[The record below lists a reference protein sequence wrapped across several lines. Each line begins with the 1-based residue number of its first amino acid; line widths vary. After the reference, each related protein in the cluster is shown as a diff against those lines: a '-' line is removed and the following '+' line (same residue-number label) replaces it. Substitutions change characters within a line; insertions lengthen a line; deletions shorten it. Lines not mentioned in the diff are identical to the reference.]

1 MPMGRLTV
9 KGIAKLTAP
18 GRYGDGNGLYLFV
31 QRNGSRSWMQRL
43 VVNGRRRDIGLGS
56 ARFVTLAEARD
67 HAYENRRAARRGGD
81 PLAGNREHRIPTFR
95 TASEKVAA
103 GREWKGRT
111 GDMRRSALETYAAAL
126 MDRRVDQ
133 IGREDVLRVLVPLW
147 TTKPALGR
155 KLRVW
160 LRGVLA
166 WAQGHGHVDTNYAAD
181 AISGALPKV
190 KSTRMHH
197 AAIPYQDV
205 PAALEAIDGSTAS
218 DVVKACLR
226 FTVLTAVRSTEA
238 RLAAWDEI
246 DLDAREWRIPAAR
259 MKMDTEHRV
268 PLSDAAVAVL
278 ESVRPHDDP
287 SGFVFP
293 SPKRPGKALD
303 GSAVVKALQRVFPD
317 HTLHG
322 FRSSFRDW
330 ASEKTNVTRDI
341 AEAALAHRVGS
352 EVERSYARSD
362 LFEKR
367 RGLMDQWSA
376 FLTGAS
382 GKVIRMRA

>member
-9 KGIAKLTAP
+9 KGIAKLTAR

-31 QRNGSRSWMQRL
+31 QRNGSRSWVQRL

-67 HAYENRRAARRGGD
+67 QAYENRRAARRGGD

-103 GREWKGRT
+103 GREWRGRT
-111 GDMRRSALETYAAAL
+111 GEMRRSALEMHAAAL
-126 MDRRVDQ
+126 MDQRVDQ

-190 KSTRMHH
+190 KSTRKHH

-218 DVVKACLR
+218 DIVKACLR
-226 FTVLTAVRSTEA
+226 FTALTAVRSTEA
-238 RLAAWDEI
+238 RLATWDEI
-246 DLDAREWRIPAAR
+246 DLEAREWRIPAAR
-259 MKMDTEHRV
+259 MKMDAEHRV

-303 GSAVVKALQRVFPD
+303 GSAVVKALQRVYPD

-330 ASEKTNVTRDI
+330 ASEKTNATRDI
-341 AEAALAHRVGS
+341 AELALAHKVGS

-367 RGLMDQWSA
+367 RGLMDQWAA

-382 GKVIRMRA
+382 GKVLRMRA

>member
-9 KGIAKLTAP
+9 KGIAKLRAR

-31 QRNGSRSWMQRL
+31 QRNGSRSWVQRL

-67 HAYENRRAARRGGD
+67 QAYENRRAARRGGD

-103 GREWKGRT
+103 GREWRGRT
-111 GDMRRSALETYAAAL
+111 GEMRRSALEMHAAAL
-126 MDRRVDQ
+126 MDQRVDQ

-147 TTKPALGR
+147 TTKPATGR
-155 KLRVW
+155 RLRGW
-160 LRGVLA
+160 IRGVLA
-166 WAQGHGHVDTNYAAD
+166 WAQAHGHVETNYAAD

-190 KSTRMHH
+190 KSTREHH

-218 DVVKACLR
+218 DIVKACLR

-238 RLAAWDEI
+238 RLATWDEI
-246 DLDAREWRIPAAR
+246 DLEAREWCIPAAR
-259 MKMDTEHRV
+259 MKMDAEHRV

-303 GSAVVKALQRVFPD
+303 GSAVVKALQRIYPD

-367 RGLMDQWSA
+367 RGLMNQWAA

>member
-1 MPMGRLTV
+1 MGRLTV
-9 KGIAKLTAP
+9 RGIAKLTKP
-18 GRYGDGNGLYLFV
+18 GRHGDGNGLHLFV
-31 QRNGSRSWMQRL
+31 QRTGARSWVQRL
-43 VVNGRRRDIGLGS
+43 VVNGVRRDIGLGS
-56 ARFVTLAEARD
+56 ARFVTLDEARD
-67 HAYENRRAARRGGD
+67 QAYENRRAARRGAD
-81 PLAGNREHRIPTFR
+81 PFAGKREHRIPSFR
-95 TASEKVAA
+95 VACDRVAA

-111 GDMRRSALETYAAAL
+111 GDMRRSALETYASAL

-147 TTKPALGR
+147 TTKPALAR

-190 KSTRMHH
+190 KNTREHH

-205 PAALEAIDGSTAS
+205 PAALEKIDASTAS

-226 FTVLTAVRSTEA
+226 FTVLTAVRSSEA
-238 RLAAWDEI
+238 REATWDEI
-246 DLDAREWRIPAAR
+246 DMEAREWRIPAAR
-259 MKMDTEHRV
+259 MKMDTEFRV

-278 ESVRPHDDP
+278 EATRAHRS
-287 SGFVFP
+287 SGLVFA

-303 GSAVVKALQRVFPD
+303 PAAVVKALQRVYPD
-317 HTLHG
+317 RTMHG
-322 FRSSFRDW
+322 FRSSFRTW
-330 ASEKTNVTRDI
+330 AAEKTSVTRDVC
-341 AEAALAHRVGS
+341 EQALAHKIGND
-352 EVERSYARSD
+352 VERSYARSD

-367 RGLMDQWSA
+367 RGLMDAWA
-376 FLTGAS
+376 AYVTT
-382 GKVIRMRA
+382 

>member
-9 KGIAKLTAP
+9 KGIAKLTAR

-81 PLAGNREHRIPTFR
+81 PLAGNREHRIPSFR
-95 TASEKVAA
+95 VASERVAA

-111 GDMRRSALETYAAAL
+111 GDMRRSALEMHAAAL

-166 WAQGHGHVDTNYAAD
+166 WAQGHGHIDTNVAGEG
-181 AISGALPKV
+181 INGALPKV
-190 KSTRMHH
+190 KSTRKHH

-205 PAALEAIDGSTAS
+205 PAALEAIDGSTRRS
-218 DVVKACLR
+218 DIRQSLP
-226 FTVLTAVRSTEA
+226 AVHSADRGPVH
-238 RLAAWDEI
+238 RGPPC
-246 DLDAREWRIPAAR
+246 DLGRN
-259 MKMDTEHRV
+259 
-268 PLSDAAVAVL
+268 
-278 ESVRPHDDP
+278 
-287 SGFVFP
+287 
-293 SPKRPGKALD
+293 RPGGPRVAHPGGPD
-303 GSAVVKALQRVFPD
+303 EDGRRAPGSAL
-317 HTLHG
+317 
-322 FRSSFRDW
+322 
-330 ASEKTNVTRDI
+330 
-341 AEAALAHRVGS
+341 
-352 EVERSYARSD
+352 
-362 LFEKR
+362 
-367 RGLMDQWSA
+367 
-376 FLTGAS
+376 
-382 GKVIRMRA
+382 